1 MGSTLAI
8 SGASGKTG
16 YRVAEEAL
24 ARDLNVRLLIQPAS
38 QLPASLQDCDV
49 RRPDFGDPRA
59 VTKALEGCAA
69 LVIATGA
76 RPSADLLGP
85 LKVDAW
91 GVQRQ
96 VRACQMAGVKR
107 LVLVSSLCSG
117 RLLHPLNL
125 FGLILLCKRMGEQA
139 LERSGLEWTIV
150 RPGGLRED
158 ETDLDLQGLVVT
170 GRNTQESR
178 SIPRRLVA
186 RCCLDA
192 LEIASSVGR
201 VLEITSNRET
211 PVRPLADAIAAMA

>member
-1 MGSTLAI
+1 MPSTLAI

-16 YRVAEEAL
+16 YRIAEEAL
-24 ARDLNVRLLIQPAS
+24 GRGLNVRLLIRAAS
-38 QLPASLQDCDV
+38 QLPESLAGCEVQ
-49 RRPDFGDPRA
+49 RLDFGDIHA
-59 VTKALEGCAA
+59 VTRSLQGCSA

-76 RPSADLLGP
+76 RPSTDLLGP

-125 FGLILLCKRMGEQA
+125 FGLILICKRLGEQA
-139 LERSGLEWTIV
+139 LEHSGLEWTIV

-158 ETDLDLQGLVVT
+158 ETDLDQQGLVVT
-170 GRNTQESR
+170 DRDTQESR

-192 LEIASSVGR
+192 LEVAGSIGR

-211 PVRPLADAIAAMA
+211 PVRSLADAMTAMS